1 MRQFQTG
8 QRIPSDNAAVLSIV
22 FVKNVSGSFRIHCV
36 KKAAVTFLCAAAP
49 LICGIRVL
57 QVQFFSYG
65 TAVRY
70 AISPLLSFLDL
81 PANAFFGT
89 VTSR

>member
-1 MRQFQTG
+1 MNITAWLFRYL
-8 QRIPSDNAAVLSIV
+8 PAVTCKLLL
-22 FVKNVSGSFRIHCV
+22 R
-36 KKAAVTFLCAAAP
+36 KKAAVTFLFAAAP

-65 TAVRY
+65 NAVRY

-81 PANAFFGT
+81 PASAFFGT

>member
-1 MRQFQTG
+1 MPVSSYG
-8 QRIPSDNAAVLSIV
+8 QILL
-22 FVKNVSGSFRIHCV
+22 C

-49 LICGIRVL
+49 LICGVRVL
-57 QVQFFSYG
+57 QVHFFSYG
-65 TAVRY
+65 NAVRY

>member
-1 MRQFQTG
+1 MPVSSYG
-8 QRIPSDNAAVLSIV
+8 QILL
-22 FVKNVSGSFRIHCV
+22 C

-65 TAVRY
+65 NAVRY